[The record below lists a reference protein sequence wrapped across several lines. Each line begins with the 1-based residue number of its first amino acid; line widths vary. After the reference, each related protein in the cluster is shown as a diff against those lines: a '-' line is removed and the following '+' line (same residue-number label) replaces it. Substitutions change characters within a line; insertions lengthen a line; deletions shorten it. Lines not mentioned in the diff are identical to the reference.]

1 MKINEA
7 SIFNFGKLQNKTF
20 SFAPGINVVYGEN
33 EAGKST
39 LHDFLVAMLFGM
51 EKGRGRAAAGEK
63 YTRYEPWHAPSYY
76 SGALRFSVEGRPFY
90 LERNF
95 YHKEKKEILK
105 NEADGE
111 ELSIA
116 YGDLQVLLGGVSKE
130 AFENTYNIP
139 QTGAATG
146 KELADIL
153 AEYLSD
159 AAESG
164 DAGIPVTKA
173 QNALLAKRKELNQ
186 DLKRI
191 KNEKNQAVHNLLIEK
206 ELLEKDCRTL
216 QGNIADAEREISRL
230 KHAYEEE
237 IYQKQKDNNDSVD
250 KGHNHPS
257 QEKKR
262 RTAVGVFWVCVF
274 AMVINAL
281 FYGYVRYP
289 LPWMLGSELFL
300 TWIAVIA
307 ALIWKRG
314 VKKKQEETVDGKTA
328 GHYESAAMTQSERML
343 KNLRDSLEEKETRRY
358 NIIEKIEAAQL
369 PNREETALQTDL
381 KALELASSEINR
393 LSKEHYEDIQD
404 ELNATVSGWVSK
416 LTAGRYDS
424 VSVTTEGK
432 IQIHIEGMEVPPE
445 ALSRGT
451 LEQIYLALR
460 LAVGEIITRE
470 EAMPV
475 FLDETFSMYDDVRLE
490 QVLAALSGKKEQIFI
505 FTCQHREMDLLEK
518 LGIEYHKVILE

>member
-7 SIFNFGKLQNKTF
+7 RIFNFGKLQNKTF

-33 EAGKST
+33 ETGKST

-95 YHKEKKEILK
+95 YYKEKKEILK

-116 YGDLQVLLGGVSKE
+116 YGDLQILLGGVSKE
-130 AFENTYNIP
+130 AFENTYDIP

-164 DAGIPVTKA
+164 DAGIHVTKA
-173 QNALLAKRKELNQ
+173 QNALLAKRIELNQ

-230 KHAYEEE
+230 KNTLAEE
-237 IYQKQKDNNDSVD
+237 IYEKQRNDNESREYNSLQNTK
-250 KGHNHPS
+250 KGIAP
-257 QEKKR
+257 
-262 RTAVGVFWVCVF
+262 VILFVCIF
-274 AMVINAL
+274 AMFVNGLI
-281 FYGYVRYP
+281 YGYFRYP
-289 LPWMLGSELFL
+289 LPWVLAVELFL
-300 TWIAVIA
+300 ALTGAAA

-314 VKKKQEETVDGKTA
+314 RKKTQEVSEDRKTI
-328 GHYESAAMTQSERML
+328 GHYDSAAMTQSERML
-343 KNLRDSLEEKETRRY
+343 KNLRDSLAEKETRRY
-358 NIIEKIEAAQL
+358 NIVEKIEAAQL
-369 PNREETALQTDL
+369 PDREERELQTDL
-381 KALELASSEINR
+381 KALELASSEIAR
-393 LSKEHYEDIQD
+393 LAKEYYEDIKD
-404 ELNATVSGWVSK
+404 ELNGTVSGWVSR
-416 LTAGRYDS
+416 LTGGRYDS
-424 VSVTTEGK
+424 VTVTAEGK
-432 IQIHIEGMEVPPE
+432 LQIHMDGMELPPE

-470 EAMPV
+470 ETMPV

-490 QVLAALSGKKEQIFI
+490 QALTALAGKKEQIFI

-518 LGIEYHKVILE
+518 LGITYHKVVLR